1 MTKLKGIFKL
11 IRVKQ
16 WVKNLF
22 VFAPIIFANKFLEF
36 DLIKLTVLAFVSFCF
51 ISSSVYILNDISDI
65 EKDKLHPKKKNRPLA
80 SGLIKPAEAT
90 VYALILLSLS
100 ILISLDINIFVTI
113 ILLLYLGNNVFYTF
127 IGKNYALIDVFQIS
141 IGFILRMLAGAVA
154 INVEPSKWILLCTLF
169 LTLFLGFGKRR
180 GELIDLKE
188 EKDNHRKSLM
198 RYTTK
203 LLETFLTISLSCSIV
218 FYALYTVIGASYEYM
233 YISNI
238 FTIYALFRYYVLL
251 LDNKENSNPSDLII
265 SDIQIW
271 LCAFLWG
278 ASVIFA
284 IMV

>member
-1 MTKLKGIFKL
+1 MKKIKGILKL

-16 WVKNLF
+16 WVKNMF

-36 DLIKLTVLAFVSFCF
+36 NLIKLTILAFISFCF
-51 ISSSVYILNDISDI
+51 ISSSVYILNDISDR

-80 SGLIKPAEAT
+80 SGLIKPMEAT
-90 VYALILLSLS
+90 LYAIILLSLS
-100 ILISLDINIFVTI
+100 ILISLEVNLTVTI
-113 ILLLYLGNNVFYTF
+113 ILLLYLGNNAFYTF
-127 IGKNYALIDVFQIS
+127 IGKNYALFDVFQIS
-141 IGFILRMLAGAVA
+141 TGFILRMLAGAFA
-154 INVEPSKWILLCTLF
+154 IGVEPSKWILLCTLF

-188 EKDNHRKSLM
+188 DKDNHRKSLM
-198 RYTTK
+198 RYNLN
-203 LLETFLTISLSCSIV
+203 LLETFLTISLACSIV
-218 FYALYTVIGASYEYM
+218 FYALYTVTGTTYEYM
-233 YISNI
+233 YISNF
-238 FTIYALFRYYVLL
+238 FTIYALFRYYILL